1 MTEKDLINEIECTKI
16 MMVENYR
23 KPYSYVSVN
32 SQTRLKLNVTTI
44 LNMEILIDDGFSFS
58 VAVFVLEFE
67 AVPTNQVI

>member
-1 MTEKDLINEIECTKI
+1 MTEKDLIDEIECTKI

-44 LNMEILIDDGFSFS
+44 LNMGILIDDKL
-58 VAVFVLEFE
+58 ADDEFRLLRKW
-67 AVPTNQVI
+67 